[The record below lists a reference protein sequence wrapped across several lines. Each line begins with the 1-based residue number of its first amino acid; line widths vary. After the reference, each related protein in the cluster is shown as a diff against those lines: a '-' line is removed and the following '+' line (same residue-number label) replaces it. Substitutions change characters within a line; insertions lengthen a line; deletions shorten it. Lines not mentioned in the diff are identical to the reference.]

1 MYRFIYTYTYAYMHI
16 LFVDGFAVIWAGD
29 HPTDIC
35 IYTYTFCRW
44 STIYRV
50 HRHGAG
56 AHAPQ
61 HMYSHSR
68 IFFTFCTFG
77 DIGIGG
83 IDMFS
88 HIENHSY
95 SSHFC
100 CCCVLVCVGGDLLG
114 ISSGRC
120 KCGSRW
126 TFLEKTQFCAKYQ
139 PGHRVY
145 SACHYRGGGR
155 GRPSG
160 KIKQNGK
167 PGLYD
172 GYDGLKDYCQR
183 RLLKCGWCSWM
194 SSKLQK
200 ISVLCSK
207 RPTSLKRSVL

>member
-1 MYRFIYTYTYAYMHI
+1 MYSLVLKSICVYIYIDVYIYIYIYVYMYIYMFLYLYIYMYRFIYMCTYAYMHI

-120 KCGSRW
+120 KCGSR
-126 TFLEKTQFCAKYQ
+126 
-139 PGHRVY
+139 
-145 SACHYRGGGR
+145 
-155 GRPSG
+155 
-160 KIKQNGK
+160 
-167 PGLYD
+167 
-172 GYDGLKDYCQR
+172 
-183 RLLKCGWCSWM
+183 
-194 SSKLQK
+194 
-200 ISVLCSK
+200 
-207 RPTSLKRSVL
+207 